1 MKGSLLSWPRLGRHC
16 VGMLFATFPPFQII
30 SIRAIK
36 THGSDAVCLYFYVA
50 ETPDNSLFKR
60 FMEA

>member
-1 MKGSLLSWPRLGRHC
+1 
-16 VGMLFATFPPFQII
+16 MLFATFPPFHFI